1 MSISKWSLFQ
11 LIFMLMAV
19 SGYAQQPDQIRE
31 RQIEELTESMAASDD
46 AATETTLLLEDLNYY
61 ASHPILINTA
71 TEEELLR
78 LNLFNFKQVSTILH
92 YREKY
97 GQILTL
103 KELMVT
109 GDFREDLLQKIQ
121 PFVLFTQEPDSL
133 EKRREQRIIQSLLVR
148 MKETFPTSSGF
159 TSSNGKTPVY
169 EGKPFGTLVRY
180 RAESGKWL
188 EMGITAETDAGEGMF
203 NRSNRLGFDFLSGFI
218 GWNGK
223 GVLRKVVLGDFHLRF
238 GQGLNLWS
246 GGGVSYASDLS
257 SLMKTGEGIRPYSST
272 DENLFFR
279 GIAIKLGFKPWQL
292 SVFCSSKRCDTNLE
306 PDSLGNNQI
315 TSFRTDGLHR
325 TSSEIVDE
333 KNVNETVFGGFSDFR
348 FNKWR
353 FGILASFQK
362 FGYPVTKGDAPYKAK
377 SFEGESNCNFGV
389 DYHLIL
395 NQVSFFGE
403 AGCSQNQKMAFLSG
417 LVWKAHPQF
426 SLSFLYRHY
435 DAAFQSF
442 YSGAFAEGS
451 GVRNEE
457 GLYAACEYF
466 PMAKLKFSAQADLF
480 YFPWMT
486 YQTISPSHGHVIAF
500 QLERSVKSNMIIY
513 VHARFVCKP
522 QKFSASTGT
531 PEQLDEST
539 AKWRIH
545 FDWKLNDLIQI
556 RSRLEYVGYRYQS
569 QKENGILAFQDFI
582 CTASHALKLWI
593 RMVYYHTDGYNSRV
607 YSFENDMLYYYSIPE
622 FHGEGIRTY
631 LNLKWQPVKSLT
643 FYMKGGF
650 TLRGGATSMGSGY
663 DTSNGDHRFDVR
675 GQICL
680 RF

>member
-1 MSISKWSLFQ
+1 MSISKCFSIPW
-11 LIFMLMAV
+11 IFILLAV
-19 SGYAQQPDQIRE
+19 STYAQQPDLLRE
-31 RQIEELTESMAASDD
+31 RQIEELTESMAVSDD
-46 AATETTLLLEDLNYY
+46 ATTETTLLLEDLNYY
-61 ASHPILINTA
+61 AIHPILINTA

-78 LNLFNFKQVSTILH
+78 LNLFNINQVGTILH

-97 GQILTL
+97 GHILTI

-109 GDFREDLLQKIQ
+109 GDFKVDLLQKIQ

-133 EKRREQRIIQSLLVR
+133 EKQRKKKFSQSLLIR

-159 TSSNGKTPVY
+159 ISSNGKLPVY
-169 EGKPFGTLVRY
+169 EGKPFGSLVRY
-180 RAESGKWL
+180 RAESGKLL
-188 EMGITAETDAGEGMF
+188 EMGITAENDAGEGMF
-203 NRSNRLGFDFLSGFI
+203 NHSNRLGFDFLSGFI

-238 GQGLNLWS
+238 GQGLSLWS

-279 GIAIKLGFKPWQL
+279 GVAIKLDFKPWQL
-292 SVFCSSKRCDTNLE
+292 SVFYSSKRRDTNLE
-306 PDSLGNNQI
+306 PDSMGYNQI
-315 TSFRTDGLHR
+315 TSFRTDGFHR
-325 TSSEIVDE
+325 TSSEINDE

-362 FGYPVTKGDAPYKAK
+362 FGYPVTKGDTTYTAK

-395 NQVSFFGE
+395 NQISFFGE
-403 AGCSQNQKMAFLSG
+403 AGLSQNLKIALLSG
-417 LVWKAHPQF
+417 LVWKAQPQF

-457 GLYAACEYF
+457 GFYTACEYF
-466 PMAKLKFSAQADLF
+466 PVAKLKFSAQADLF

-486 YQTISPSHGHVIAF
+486 YQTISPSHGQVISF
-500 QLERSVKSNMIIY
+500 QVDHSIKSNLTIY
-513 VHARFVCKP
+513 LHARFVQKP
-522 QKFSASTGT
+522 QKLSASTGI

-539 AKWRIH
+539 SKWRIH
-545 FDWKLNDLIQI
+545 LDWKLNDVIQL
-556 RSRLEYVGYRYQS
+556 RSRVEYVGYSYQS
-569 QKENGILAFQDFI
+569 QKENGILLFQDFI
-582 CTASHALKLWI
+582 CTASLALKIWI
-593 RMVYYHTDGYNSRV
+593 RMAYYNTDGYNSRV
-607 YSFENDMLYYYSIPE
+607 YSYENDMLYYYSIPE

-631 LNLKWQPVKSLT
+631 LNLKWQPFKWMTL
-643 FYMKGGF
+643 YMKGGF
-650 TLRGGATSMGSGY
+650 TWRGGASSMGSGY
-663 DTSNGDHRFDVR
+663 DTTQGDHRFDVR